1 MRWGWTLRAVALY
14 LPAVA
19 LDLRAAAL
27 DMLSYD
33 EKHHIGSAGARS
45 Y

>member
-14 LPAVA
+14 LPAVV

-33 EKHHIGSAGARS
+33 EKHHIGGAGARS